1 MANRNTIATLTSRKT
16 INLKSGSGYTAQ
28 SLALVT
34 AGSRYVF
41 CNTHGSDS
49 SGNHIL
55 KVSAKS
61 YSVESAKIYTGH
73 ANGGTYCNKNDC
85 FYTTSYGGGSAN
97 KKIKCWT
104 RNYKLRFTVTLPVYA
119 TGIAYDPITTDFYV
133 SVGDYFYVFPYS
145 AFAKGGTYKGKYNS
159 FKKKFT
165 DYQNQD
171 IGGFNGVIMCCKS
184 WDINHSS
191 NAYYTSYIDCYRA
204 RDGHYYGSYKTQ
216 GECESVAVDAG
227 GNIHVL
233 YAGHGGRRLVLM
245 NQNIYK
251 GITSIKKTAVEA
263 GTSTITVKKLTESQL
278 RNKIVRKAKSYKGSK
293 GNHFWDH
300 YGMNPDNWCA
310 AFVWTVYDECGMG
323 DIMKKTAYVP
333 TMRDWLKQN
342 GTARTTKTAKPGD
355 IAIFGGGEH
364 VEIVSV
370 VESGGRILTIGGN
383 TGYSEGATS
392 FRNSTV
398 SSSRYYG
405 ATPTSIFSPN
415 FSKTKARITTADD
428 VEGDSST
435 IIIENRLEVHADK
448 LYSSDNYDY
457 LVEQER
463 AYENVISNTSKQAVL
478 NLFNSADGLNL
489 TVNDSPRT
497 IGVLTGN
504 VSGSAKLPRT
514 KVDGEVHGP
523 SLPTALNP
531 IEAPFVELTIGGYTF
546 GVKSRDDAYPNYISG
561 LNVTRTNGSMNEYTI
576 NLTHQVS
583 PGRNPN
589 FIDELLAKNSYEK
602 IRIKFGDAN
611 SNVIFTDEDAL
622 LTGST
627 VNFDFASCNIKYT
640 ISATSSAMTM
650 ATHKQNFPAVVDK
663 GSNIIKS
670 LLADS
675 STGLGKAYPKMTNQT
690 YVAKNNLIPT
700 DDAVISIDAVANMNP
715 ISYINLVVSA
725 MKSLSN
731 DKSTFYLLLENEQFR
746 VYEVE
751 VGNAAYNAELYEV
764 NINYPDD
771 SQVFS
776 FNDNV
781 NYSWPLAY
789 EYGGN
794 VTDYSYLI
802 NNNGSVQT
810 YPLDSSS
817 MFKYTGQDNISDNW
831 WKDVTEFPITA
842 TLECRGLLSPLL
854 LMTYI
859 KVNCLYYGS
868 QRLTSGVY
876 IVTGQQDTLTGSGY
890 RSTLYLTRVAGP
902 KQHITV
908 DSRIVT

>member
-1 MANRNTIATLTSRKT
+1 MANRHTITTLTSRKT

-34 AGSRYVF
+34 AGLRYVF
-41 CNTHGSDS
+41 CNTNGSDS

-55 KVSAKS
+55 KVSSKS

-85 FYTTSYGGGSAN
+85 FYTTSYSSGSAN

-104 RNYKLRFTVTLPVYA
+104 RKYKLRFTVTLPVYA

-184 WDINHSS
+184 WDIYHSS

-263 GTSTITVKKLTESQL
+263 GSSTITVEKLTESQL
-278 RNKIVRKAKSYKGSK
+278 RNKIVKKAKSYEGKK
-293 GNHFWDH
+293 GNHFWSH
-300 YGMNPDNWCA
+300 YGMDPDNWCA
-310 AFVWTVYDECGMG
+310 AFVWTVYDECGMS
-323 DIMKKTAYVP
+323 DILTKTAYVP
-333 TMRDWLKQN
+333 TMRDWLSKN
-342 GTARTTKTAKPGD
+342 GTKRTVKTAKPGD
-355 IAIFGGGEH
+355 IAIFGGGTH
-364 VEIVSV
+364 VELVAGYDS
-370 VESGGRILTIGGN
+370 SGKLLTIGGN
-383 TGYSEGATS
+383 TGYSSGAGS
-392 FRNSTV
+392 FKDSTV
-398 SSSRYYG
+398 SKARYYG
-405 ATPTSIFSPN
+405 SSPTSIYSPK
-415 FSKTKARITTADD
+415 FSKTKAKVTASDYTEE
-428 VEGDSST
+428 VV
-435 IIIENRLEVHADK
+435 NKLEVHADK
-448 LYSSDNYDY
+448 LYSSSNYEY
-457 LVEQER
+457 LAEEK
-463 AYENVISNTSKQAVL
+463 ASEENLIATNSSKAIL
-478 NLFNSADGLNL
+478 NLFNSADGLNF
-489 TVNDSPRT
+489 TPTDSSNNISIILGGASDSTR
-497 IGVLTGN
+497 
-504 VSGSAKLPRT
+504 LPRT
-514 KVDGEVHGP
+514 KLDGEIHGP
-523 SLPTALNP
+523 SIPTALNP
-531 IEAPFVELTIGGYTF
+531 VEAPFVELTIGGYTF
-546 GVKSRDDAYPNYISG
+546 GVKSKEDNYPNYISG
-561 LNVTRTNGSMNEYTI
+561 LNVVRTNGSMNEYTI
-576 NLTHQVS
+576 NIIHQVS

-589 FIDELLAKNSYEK
+589 FIDELLSKNSYEK
-602 IRIKFGDAN
+602 ITIKFGDAN
-611 SNVIFTDEDAL
+611 SNVIFVDNDAL
-622 LTGST
+622 LVGST

-640 ISATSSAMTM
+640 INAVSSVMSIAS
-650 ATHKQNFPAVVDK
+650 HKKNFPAVTDK

-670 LLADS
+670 LLEDS
-675 STGLGKAYPKMTNQT
+675 STGLGKAYPNMVNQT
-690 YVAKNNLIPT
+690 YVAKNNLLPT
-700 DDAVISIDAVANMNP
+700 DDAVISIGAVSNVNP
-715 ISYINLVVSA
+715 IKYLNLVVGA
-725 MKSLSN
+725 MKSLAN
-731 DKSTFYLLLENEQFR
+731 DKAVYYLLLENSQFR

-794 VTDYSYLI
+794 ITDYSYTL
-802 NNNGSVQT
+802 NNDGNVQAHS
-810 YPLDSSS
+810 LDSSS
-817 MFKYTGQDNISDNW
+817 VFRYSGQDNLSDNW
-831 WKDVTEFPITA
+831 WKNVTEFPITA

-876 IVTGQQDTLTGSGY
+876 IVTGQEDSLSGNGY

-902 KQHITV
+902 KQHISIDT
-908 DSRIVT
+908 RIVT